1 MHSCRT
7 FLEHAS
13 KSERLFRVDPHT
25 GIAAKLLDEGI
36 DLYQGI
42 GPSSLFSG
50 AIKAG
55 RYYNSVYVILPFQSR
70 GMIDDR
76 QAALRQAYVPL
87 MRSLFPQLLTVP
99 TASACAEDSDQRQ
112 TDHLLVQQRARRI
125 GPRRPN
131 TMTAAIMLLLIT
143 LYGSSA
149 CPRIY
154 ALVRDRKIT
163 QFYHSAWLA
172 KDGAPSQINA
182 IAQTTDGYIWFG
194 AGRGLFQF
202 DGVQFKLY
210 EPPSGDR
217 FPSNNIN
224 SLMATPDGGLWISF
238 NPYGVGFLK
247 NGRFFLYDEPRFALT
262 SFARDLD
269 GRIWAGTMTGLL
281 LLDGS
286 DWTEIGSRW
295 NFTGRRIWTM
305 FVDRSGTLWVATD
318 DTLLFLH
325 RGSNQFQRTGTRV
338 PSGVIRIAQSGSGQL
353 WFSQF
358 EDSLR
363 TIDDQGRIL
372 KSPRIQVNATNFLF
386 DRDGSLWMVGFSIGV
401 GRLKFPEGLA
411 NRTENDID
419 TKLEKFTR
427 EDGLTDN
434 EVNNVFEDREGNIWV
449 TSSVGV
455 NRFRYSY
462 FIPVKLPPPTTYLT
476 LVTGSHGGFWIG
488 TEVDAPFRYISE
500 NDSILSEMSVNA
512 RISSVYQESKD
523 TVWWGGREGI
533 YLQKRSR
540 FDFFR
545 IPRQVPSD
553 WVWELFPDDRSGG
566 LWVSSGDYGLI
577 HFKDGVWTFP
587 PKPEGL
593 PDFGPSASFHE
604 TAGRTWLGYRDG
616 RVFLLTR
623 EAIRAYSRNDG
634 LDIGRIRVIRGHGSQ
649 MFFGGEIGWAVLENG
664 RFTTIRAAGVRA
676 FGAVTGIVEAADGSV
691 WLNEQHGIVHVSL
704 SDILQL
710 AKSPDHIVQPQF
722 FDFLD
727 GLPGAA
733 QTQFRSS
740 TAIQTSDGRLW
751 FATDNG
757 LTWVDPAHM
766 LGNTLPPPVIITA
779 LNTDSNRYAVSDEI
793 RLPKGTTTVRFEY
806 TGLSFSIPER
816 VRFKYMLQG
825 IDQSWHDAGNL
836 REAVYNNLGPGP
848 YEFRVIAANN
858 DGVWNN
864 AGAIVNF
871 SIAPLFYQATW
882 FRALCVAILLVLLW
896 IGYQLR
902 LRQIQHQF
910 NIGLEARVNERTR
923 IARDLHDTLLQSFNA
938 LLLRLQTVSNVLPA
952 NPGEAK
958 RRIDGAIEQAS
969 EAITEGRDAVQELRS
984 GAMATMDLDQAI
996 SSFAK
1001 ELRSGATAESAPE
1014 IHIEVQGKPR
1024 LLNPEARD
1032 EVFRIAAEA
1041 LRNAIRHAHARR
1053 IEVEIRY
1060 DEHQLE
1066 LRIKDDGKG
1075 IDPVALGDGRSVA
1088 HWGLRGMRERAKLV
1102 SGTLEVWSQIAIGT
1116 EIAAKIPATSIY
1128 VKPPSTHWPVLSRF
1142 RRG

>member
-1 MHSCRT
+1 
-7 FLEHAS
+7 
-13 KSERLFRVDPHT
+13 
-25 GIAAKLLDEGI
+25 
-36 DLYQGI
+36 
-42 GPSSLFSG
+42 
-50 AIKAG
+50 
-55 RYYNSVYVILPFQSR
+55 
-70 GMIDDR
+70 
-76 QAALRQAYVPL
+76 
-87 MRSLFPQLLTVP
+87 MRSLVLLLLTAP
-99 TASACAEDSDQRQ
+99 AASARAEDSGQQLTGHVRTPFSDGQRSC
-112 TDHLLVQQRARRI
+112 RI
-125 GPRRPN
+125 GQCGPS
-131 TMTAAIMLLLIT
+131 TMTVAIILLLII

-149 CPRIY
+149 CPRIS

-172 KDGAPSQINA
+172 RDGAPSQINA
-182 IAQTTDGYIWFG
+182 IAQTTDGYLWFG
-194 AGRGLFQF
+194 SARGLFQF
-202 DGVQFKLY
+202 DSVQFKLY
-210 EPPSGDR
+210 EPASGDR

-224 SLMATPDGGLWISF
+224 ALMATPDNGLWISF
-238 NPYGVGFLK
+238 NPYGIGFLK
-247 NGRFFLYDEPRFALT
+247 NGRFFLYDQPRFALA
-262 SFARDLD
+262 SFVRDLD
-269 GRIWAGTMTGLL
+269 GRIWAGTITGLL
-281 LLDGS
+281 LFDGS

-295 NFTGRRIWTM
+295 NFAGHRIWTM

-325 RGSNQFQRTGTRV
+325 RGSNQFQKTGTRV
-338 PSGVIRIAQSGSGQL
+338 ALGVIRIAQAGSGQL
-353 WFSQF
+353 WFSQWGHV
-358 EDSLR
+358 LK
-363 TIDDQGRIL
+363 TMDDQGRIL
-372 KSPRIQVNATNFLF
+372 KSPTIQVRATNFLF
-386 DRDGSLWMVGFSIGV
+386 DRDGSLWMVGFSIGI
-401 GRLKFPEGLA
+401 GRLRFPERLA
-411 NRTENDID
+411 NRTENGDD
-419 TKLEKFTR
+419 PKLERFTR

-476 LVTGSHGGFWIG
+476 LVTGSSGGFWIG
-488 TEVDAPFRYISE
+488 TEVYAPFRRISE
-500 NDSILSEMSVNA
+500 NESSLKAMPVSA

-523 TVWWGGREGI
+523 TVWWGGRDGI
-533 YLQKRSR
+533 YRQKRDR

-545 IPRQVPSD
+545 VPRQVPSD
-553 WVWELFPDDRSGG
+553 WVWELFPDDRNGG

-691 WLNEQHGIVHVSL
+691 WLNEQHGIVYVSP

-710 AKSPDHIVQPQF
+710 AKGPDHIVQPQF

-740 TAIQTSDGRLW
+740 TAIETSNGRLW

-757 LTWVDPAHM
+757 PAWVDPAHM

-806 TGLSFSIPER
+806 TALSFSIPER

-825 IDQSWHDAGNL
+825 VDQSWHDAGNL
-836 REAVYNNLGPGP
+836 REAVYNNLSPGP

-858 DGVWNN
+858 DGIWNN
-864 AGAIVNF
+864 AGSTISF
-871 SIAPLFYQATW
+871 SIAPRFYQTTW
-882 FRALCVAILLVLLW
+882 FHLLYVAAFLVLLW
-896 IGYQLR
+896 AIYQFRISQLR
-902 LRQIQHQF
+902 RQF
-910 NIGLEARVNERTR
+910 NIGVEARVNERTR
-923 IARDLHDTLLQSFNA
+923 IARDLHDTLLQSFQGLTLHFQRARNLLPGRTVEAIQTLDIA
-938 LLLRLQTVSNVLPA
+938 L
-952 NPGEAK
+952 
-958 RRIDGAIEQAS
+958 DGAEQA
-969 EAITEGRDAVQELRS
+969 IVEGRDAIHDLRS
-984 GAMATMDLDQAI
+984 PTTAPKALEEEIRALGEELVAKGADQ
-996 SSFAK
+996 K
-1001 ELRSGATAESAPE
+1001 EPMEFRIVIEGSASALRPNLHA
-1014 IHIEVQGKPR
+1014 
-1024 LLNPEARD
+1024 
-1032 EVFRIAAEA
+1032 EVFRIAREA
-1041 LRNAIRHAHARR
+1041 LRNAFNHSQGRLIETEMAYTESLFRIR
-1053 IEVEIRY
+1053 IR
-1060 DEHQLE
+1060 
-1066 LRIKDDGKG
+1066 DDGKG
-1075 IDPVALGDGRSVA
+1075 IDSDERLKAERGG
-1088 HWGLRGMRERAKLV
+1088 HWGLRGMRERAEHL
-1102 SGTLEVWSQIAIGT
+1102 GGEFGVWSEPGTGT
-1116 EIAAKIPATSIY
+1116 EIELRIPASVAYET
-1128 VKPPSTHWPVLSRF
+1128 VPSQSGFWLF
-1142 RRG
+1142 WRRGRSQ